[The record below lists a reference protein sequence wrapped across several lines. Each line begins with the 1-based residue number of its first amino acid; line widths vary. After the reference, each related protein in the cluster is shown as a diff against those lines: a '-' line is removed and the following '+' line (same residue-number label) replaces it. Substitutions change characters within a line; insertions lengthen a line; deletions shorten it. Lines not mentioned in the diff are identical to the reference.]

1 MNANNTFRQTVLSYS
16 KSQRIG
22 IIFLF
27 ILIFVCQGIYFF
39 NNFNSTENSPKEKAQ
54 WLSFQKEMDSLKLFK
69 SNFKPTIYPFNPNFI
84 TDFKGYKLGMSVVE
98 IDRLLAFRKQN
109 KFVNSAEEFQQ
120 VTKVS
125 DSLLKKISPYFKFP
139 DWVKNKKSFN
149 NSYEKKDFSKPE
161 KKFFLDINLASQ
173 EDLIKVYGIGEGL
186 SKRILEQKEK
196 LGAFVSMEQMN
207 DVWGLSPEV
216 IENLNK
222 SFFVKNTSAIKK
234 MNINS
239 ASIKELSQFP
249 YFKYNLAKEIVTYRT
264 MNGDI
269 KIEDLTKIKGFPVE
283 KLKIIAL
290 YLEF

>member
-196 LGAFVSMEQMN
+196 LGSFVSMEQMN

>member
-39 NNFNSTENSPKEKAQ
+39 NNFNSSENSPKEKAQ

-196 LGAFVSMEQMN
+196 LGSFVSMEQMN